1 MASMDKFMIT
11 NWCGVPHKFVRN
23 ADGSVAVD
31 RFREVAESG
40 INLVVA
46 YDYGYKTNCE
56 MLAACHEIGLR
67 VTLCDERI
75 DKALAL
81 MAKAIHLTGKKN
93 FLEIKATHNILR
105 KGHVEQFLQKIAHSF
120 ENLARDAET
129 WELGSCLYL
138 QELLVANETEIHN
151 KTNVEGTDCLEGLS
165 EEKRKIVREIAD
177 IHHGT
182 AKYVDAVDLLHEV
195 VRDYSGYP
203 ALLGYHIVDEPN
215 SGAFPA
221 LAEIREMLSE
231 LDPVHESYFN
241 LFPNYATKEML
252 GNPTYYDHL
261 YEFVTKVKPEILS
274 YDHYHFIKGKPM
286 EQVKFEDERQNQIF
300 AAAFQKVERAGFFDN
315 IEDAKAVSEQTGVPF
330 MVIILVTEHGPYRNL
345 TEAEIRWEV
354 FQSLC
359 YGAKRI
365 SYFTY
370 WTPGVDRDEGDDFW
384 HWKNGMI
391 AQDGTRN
398 AHYHMVARI
407 NRELQAMGD
416 ILLPHKVQEV
426 LHVGNEPDKKVRYW
440 QGSHGAVT
448 ALEASRLTVGFFE
461 CGYVLLASKDYET
474 TQTVRFAV
482 EDGRTVSRYNKAS
495 GIWQTA
501 ELTDGFVT
509 LDLAAGDGELFR
521 IV

>member
-23 ADGSVAVD
+23 ADGTLAVD

-67 VTLCDERI
+67 VTLCDDRI
-75 DKALAL
+75 DRAV
-81 MAKAIHLTGKKN
+81 HDS
-93 FLEIKATHNILR
+93 EHR
-105 KGHVEQFLQKIAHSF
+105 
-120 ENLARDAET
+120 R
-129 WELGSCLYL
+129 
-138 QELLVANETEIHN
+138 ELLSA
-151 KTNVEGTDCLEGLS
+151 
-165 EEKRKIVREIAD
+165 
-177 IHHGT
+177 
-182 AKYVDAVDLLHEV
+182 V

-221 LAEIREMLSE
+221 LAEIREILSE

-274 YDHYHFIKGKPM
+274 YDHYHFCKGKPM

-354 FQSLC
+354 YQSLC

-398 AHYHMVARI
+398 PHYHMVARI
-407 NRELQAMGD
+407 NRELQAVGD

-426 LHVGNEPDKKVRYW
+426 LHIGSEPDKKVRYW

-448 ALEASRLTVGFFE
+448 TLEATRVTAGFFDG
-461 CGYVLLASKDYET
+461 GYVLIAGKDYEAA
-474 TQTVRFAV
+474 QTVRLAV
-482 EDGRTVSRYNKAS
+482 EDGRTVSRYNKAT
-495 GIWQTA
+495 GIWQKA
-501 ELTDGFVT
+501 ELTDGTLT